1 MDADGDGA
9 GDACDNCP
17 GVSNV
22 SQADADGDGIG
33 DACDTDGDNDGVPN
47 ATDNCV
53 TVANPAQ
60 ADADGDG
67 DGEGASG
74 DEEVAVGKTGGAT
87 IVVVSHDDLDE
98 HARDW
103 AAEPD
108 EGGPNVGNPQ

>member
-1 MDADGDGA
+1 VVKVG
-9 GDACDNCP
+9 
-17 GVSNV
+17 S
-22 SQADADGDGIG
+22 
-33 DACDTDGDNDGVPN
+33 
-47 ATDNCV
+47 
-53 TVANPAQ
+53 VANKE
-60 ADADGDG
+60 DGDG